1 MYCKGWQHAQKEL
14 LTYPSKWVL
23 HKHNA
28 LPTPGRALYVIT
40 FCKSVR
46 YIRWSLVN
54 SQSAKRSRMPLV
66 NERQLVLQAQ
76 AGSAEAFGQLYDA
89 YMERIYRFIY
99 FRVEDQQTAEDITSQ
114 VFLRAWNN
122 LDRFRLGRTPYL
134 AWLYTIAHNAVIDH
148 YRTRKV
154 TSALEDVRLSQP
166 DYAEAVENHIDFA
179 VEMTTV
185 KSAMQTL
192 TGDQQQ
198 VLTLKFIEGLSN
210 DEIARHLG
218 KREGA
223 VRALQMRGL
232 RALAK
237 LLEEKIIA

>member
-1 MYCKGWQHAQKEL
+1 M
-14 LTYPSKWVL
+14 
-23 HKHNA
+23 
-28 LPTPGRALYVIT
+28 
-40 FCKSVR
+40 
-46 YIRWSLVN
+46 N

-76 AGSAEAFGQLYDA
+76 AGNAEAFGQLYDA

-154 TSALEDVRLSQP
+154 TTALEDVRLSQP
-166 DYAEAVENHIDFA
+166 DYAEVVENVIDIE
-179 VEMTTV
+179 VEMKSI

-198 VLTLKFIEGLSN
+198 VLRLKFIEGMSN

-237 LLEEKIIA
+237 QLEEKIMI

>member
-1 MYCKGWQHAQKEL
+1 ML
-14 LTYPSKWVL
+14 
-23 HKHNA
+23 
-28 LPTPGRALYVIT
+28 
-40 FCKSVR
+40 
-46 YIRWSLVN
+46 N
-54 SQSAKRSRMPLV
+54 SQSVKKSRMPLT

-76 AGSAEAFGQLYDA
+76 AGNAEAFGQLYDA
-89 YMERIYRFIY
+89 YMERIYRFVY
-99 FRVEDQQTAEDITSQ
+99 FRVEDQQTAEDLTSQ

-122 LDRFRLGRTPYL
+122 LDRFRLGGTPYL

-154 TSALEDVRLSQP
+154 TTPLEDVRLSQP
-166 DYAEAVENHIDFA
+166 DYAEVVENDIDFA
-179 VEMTTV
+179 VEMSSI
-185 KSAMQTL
+185 KSAMRTL
-192 TGDQQQ
+192 TDDQQQ
-198 VLTLKFIEGLSN
+198 VLTLKFIEGMSN

-237 LLEEKIIA
+237 QLEEKIMI

>member
-1 MYCKGWQHAQKEL
+1 MRQ
-14 LTYPSKWVL
+14 
-23 HKHNA
+23 
-28 LPTPGRALYVIT
+28 
-40 FCKSVR
+40 
-46 YIRWSLVN
+46 SLVN
-54 SQSAKRSRMPLV
+54 SQSAKRSRMPLI

-148 YRTRKV
+148 YRTRKP
-154 TSALEDVRLSQP
+154 TTALEDVQLSQP
-166 DYAEAVENHIDFA
+166 DYSEAVENKIDLS
-179 VEMTTV
+179 VEMKSIKAAMRNLTT
-185 KSAMQTL
+185 
-192 TGDQQQ
+192 DQQQ
-198 VLTLKFIEGLSN
+198 VLTLRFIEGMSN
-210 DEIARHLG
+210 TEIAQHLG

-223 VRALQMRGL
+223 IRALQMRGL
-232 RALAK
+232 QALAK
-237 LLEEKIIA
+237 QLAEKMVL

>member
-1 MYCKGWQHAQKEL
+1 M
-14 LTYPSKWVL
+14 
-23 HKHNA
+23 
-28 LPTPGRALYVIT
+28 
-40 FCKSVR
+40 
-46 YIRWSLVN
+46 N

-76 AGSAEAFGQLYDA
+76 AGNAEAFGQLYDA

-154 TSALEDVRLSQP
+154 TTALEDVRLSQP
-166 DYAEAVENHIDFA
+166 DYAEVVENVIDIE
-179 VEMTTV
+179 VEMKSI

-198 VLTLKFIEGLSN
+198 VLMLKFIEGMSN

-237 LLEEKIIA
+237 QLEEKIMI